1 MTGIKRN
8 LEAKLNH
15 LLNHFPAIVVLGA
28 RQVGKTTLAKQMAPT
43 WHYFD
48 LEKPSH
54 FEQISHDPEFFF
66 ERYPKHLILDEAQF
80 YPTIFNVLRG
90 EIDKFP
96 NLNKRF
102 ILTGSSSPDRLKHV
116 SESLAGRVA
125 LQELGT
131 LKVNEYAGKAL
142 SPFYRIFE
150 STPDKKE
157 IQFAKPPL
165 TLDQVHDVWFKG
177 GYPKASLSTSH
188 AFYLEWM
195 DNYFNTY
202 INRDIASLF
211 PKLNKLAYQRFITML
226 GHLSGTI
233 INRSNIARAIEVSEP
248 TVREYL
254 TISEGSY
261 LWRQLPSYENN
272 VTKSIV
278 KMPKGHLQDT
288 GLLHYLLKI
297 QNIDALYSHP
307 VVGRSFESFV
317 IEEIIKGL
325 QASPI
330 TNWQTYYYRT
340 RNGAEIDLILKGP
353 FGILPIEIKY
363 GANTPLKELRSL
375 KEFIKEHDLPFG
387 LLINQSSEGKW
398 LTKEIFQLPCGWL

>member
-1 MTGIKRN
+1 MTGVKRN
-8 LEAKLNH
+8 LEAKLKD

-28 RQVGKTTLAKQMAPT
+28 RQVGKTTLAKQIAST

-66 ERYPKHLILDEAQF
+66 EQYPKHIVLDEAQF

-102 ILTGSSSPDRLKHV
+102 ILTGSSSPDMLKHV

-142 SPFYRIFE
+142 SSFYRIFE
-150 STPDKKE
+150 SPLNKKE
-157 IQFAKPPL
+157 LQFAKPPL
-165 TLDQVHDVWFKG
+165 TLDQVCDVWFKG

-195 DNYFNTY
+195 ENYFNTY

-254 TISEGSY
+254 TIAEGSY
-261 LWRQLPSYENN
+261 LWRQLHSYENN

-307 VVGRSFESFV
+307 VVGRSFEGFV

-330 TNWQTYYYRT
+330 TNWQTFYYRT

-353 FGILPIEIKY
+353 FGVLPIEIKY
-363 GANTPLKELRSL
+363 GANTPLKDLRSL